1 MTELLVIAGL
11 LAAGIAWVS
20 ARRRAALNR
29 ARARAEGMLNELA
42 DAACEAIARGDE
54 TSRRGARAVDRYA
67 RNCDRVAAAR
77 TARELDSIVARH
89 ELRQSANEFVARGV
103 ESLRALIP
111 VRR

>member
-11 LAAGIAWVS
+11 VAAGIAWLS

-42 DAACEAIARGDE
+42 DAACDAIARGDE
-54 TSRRGARAVDRYA
+54 DTRRGARAVDRYA

-89 ELRQSANEFVARGV
+89 ELRQSANELVRGGI
-103 ESLRALIP
+103 ER
-111 VRR
+111 VRSIVPLVR